1 MLRSQFGDEMI
12 QRMTDYLDWV
22 NSLPIE
28 AQCHFAIGLSFFGF
42 VVAAAARETCKRS
55 DVRYLARAIGA
66 ASFFAVAAFA
76 SHVSHEYEKL
86 NTELMVRKGVKDAT
100 SIADPVRVVAV
111 ASEYTTTVGDQTFS
125 IVRFT
130 DGQSGSVYRAEKRE
144 DRIGA
149 GRGAEVSSVRRCD
162 DAGHA
167 ESPAAD
173 RMSDGTCGRRF

>member
-1 MLRSQFGDEMI
+1 MI
-12 QRMTDYLDWV
+12 ERMTDYLDWV

-86 NTELMVRKGVKDAT
+86 NTELMVRRGTHDVEQTEAVAT
-100 SIADPVRVVAV
+100 QIADPVRVVV
-111 ASEYTTTVGDQTFS
+111 VESEYTATVGNQTVS
-125 IVRFT
+125 LVKYSDGRIGSVSVAGGRK
-130 DGQSGSVYRAEKRE
+130 DPVWNRAGSSVGQSATKST
-144 DRIGA
+144 A
-149 GRGAEVSSVRRCD
+149 GYGQVNRFDDVSHEQ
-162 DAGHA
+162 HA
-167 ESPAAD
+167 V
-173 RMSDGTCGRRF
+173 TF